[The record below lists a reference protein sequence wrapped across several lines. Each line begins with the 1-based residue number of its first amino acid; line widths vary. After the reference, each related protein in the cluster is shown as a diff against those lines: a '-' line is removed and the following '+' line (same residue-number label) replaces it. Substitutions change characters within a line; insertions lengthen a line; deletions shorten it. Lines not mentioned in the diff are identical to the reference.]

1 MPTIS
6 RNIVISVA
14 LALAAA
20 VALFAYARSVQ
31 STASTA
37 SDAVNVIVATHEVTA
52 GTSVSTAQA
61 NGYLE
66 VRTMHRSDVA
76 PGAQSS
82 FAGISNEV
90 ITANMYVGD
99 QLTQSRVGQV
109 SSQSVTY
116 TVTKN
121 HRAVRI
127 PFDPYRGMLLD
138 LQRGDHVDVMTSY
151 RKGEAVYT
159 YLSVPDAMVLQVN
172 PPVPRQPGQRRHHS
186 RRLAAAVGH
195 RGAGSP
201 ARQRNRR
208 RRPVRLHRLEHHGRR
223 SRAPQAELE
232 GVPAHRSPRPV
243 QEQRPSVRTVRG
255 APT

>member
-82 FAGISNEV
+82 FAGISNDV
-90 ITANMYVGD
+90 VTANMYVGD

-127 PFDPYRGMLLD
+127 PFDPFRGMLLD

-172 PPVPRQPGQRRHHS
+172 PPVPASQGNGGTTRAGSLLLSVTEEQAVLLANAIAAGGQS
-186 RRLAAAVGH
+186 GSTGSNIMVAAVGH
-195 RGAGSP
+195 HKPSWKAFPPIALPGQFKNNGLP
-201 ARQRNRR
+201 Y
-208 RRPVRLHRLEHHGRR
+208 
-223 SRAPQAELE
+223 AP
-232 GVPAHRSPRPV
+232 
-243 QEQRPSVRTVRG
+243 
-255 APT
+255 